1 MNTAQCTPIQHSPL
15 QSNPI
20 PISHTHVNVMDCAH
34 THNYM
39 DCAMLAALDHD
50 AGCKMFL
57 FFSQCNLWQNVRQED
72 LINASTLKAATAAL
86 SLAIWQRKT
95 QAASE
100 GNMPRSAETRMELQE
115 LA

>member
-57 FFSQCNLWQNVRQED
+57 FFSQGAMS
-72 LINASTLKAATAAL
+72 IANAISGRTCDK
-86 SLAIWQRKT
+86 KT
-95 QAASE
+95 
-100 GNMPRSAETRMELQE
+100 
-115 LA
+115 